1 MVQNGREVYKW
12 AARTVPEECNAL
24 LEKAGFSKD
33 DLDWFVPHSANMR
46 MIESIC
52 EKLPFPLERT
62 LTSVEYYGNTS
73 SVSIILALDEA
84 VKAKKTVGR
93 PDAGIIRVRRR
104 IDVYRT
110 VGEMGILMVR
120 RSKSK
125 KRGPEHLL
133 RASFSYAVIS
143 SSVLCSFLLCTVKYT
158 MVSAIMTTAMPNRMD
173 ACCHI

>member
-1 MVQNGREVYKW
+1 MQCSFR
-12 AARTVPEECNAL
+12 
-24 LEKAGFSKD
+24 KAGFSKD

-84 VKAKKTVGR
+84 VKAKTVGR

-110 VGEMGILMVR
+110 VGEMGILIVR

-125 KRGPEHLL
+125 KRP
-133 RASFSYAVIS
+133 
-143 SSVLCSFLLCTVKYT
+143 
-158 MVSAIMTTAMPNRMD
+158 
-173 ACCHI
+173 